1 MIIPRQKYLNELI
14 DLRHNGMIKIVT
26 GIRRAGKSFLLFEL
40 FSTWL
45 ANQGVRSDHIIK
57 IDLENLRNS
66 ELRDPRLLLE
76 FIDSQIN
83 DDDMHY
89 ILIDEIQMV
98 KDFQEVLASY
108 LKMHNVDIY
117 VTGSNARFLSKDI
130 VTNFRGRGFEVKV
143 YPLSFS
149 EFYPFCNSETIRTA
163 YDEYSRYGG
172 LPQILL
178 LPSDELKVRYLKDL
192 YTETY
197 IRDIRERYNIKNDEE
212 LDNLITILASSIGN
226 FVNPTNLENAMKT
239 VLKSTV
245 SRPTVVKYLDY
256 IKDAFLVEQALRYDV
271 KGKRY
276 LDTRS
281 KYYFTDMGLRNARL
295 NFRQNEPTHIME
307 NVIFNELLY
316 RGFNVD
322 VGQVSIVRREQS
334 GAQSRATYEVD
345 FVCNKGSRRYYIQ
358 SAYSLPSEEK
368 IEQEERSLRHIKD
381 SFKKIIIVGQAQKP
395 RHNEYGITTI
405 GLFEFLTNPNSL
417 DL

>member
-163 YDEYSRYGG
+163 YDEYSLYGG

-212 LDNLITILASSIGN
+212 LDNLITILASSIGS

-295 NFRQNEPTHIME
+295 NFRQNEPTRIME

-322 VGQVSIVRREQS
+322 IGQISIVRREQS

-381 SFKKIIIVGQAQKP
+381 SFKKIIIVGQEQKP

>member
-45 ANQGVRSDHIIK
+45 ANQGVRNDHIIK

-76 FIDSQIN
+76 FIDSQIT
-83 DDDMHY
+83 DDEMHY
-89 ILIDEIQMV
+89 ILIDEVQMV
-98 KDFQEVLASY
+98 EDFQDVLASY
-108 LKMHNVDIY
+108 LKIHNADVY

-130 VTNFRGRGFEVKV
+130 VTNFRGRGFEIKV

-149 EFYPFCNSETIRTA
+149 EFYPVCNAQTIVAA
-163 YDEYSRYGG
+163 YDEYSLYGG

-197 IRDIRERYNIKNDEE
+197 IRDILERYNIRNDEE
-212 LDNLITILASSIGN
+212 LDNLITILASSIGS
-226 FVNPTNLENAMKT
+226 FVNPTNLTNAMKT

-256 IKDAFLVEQALRYDV
+256 IKDAFLVEQANRYDV

-307 NVIFNELLY
+307 NIIFNELLY

-322 VGQVSIVRREQS
+322 VGQVSVVRRDQT

-345 FVCNKGSRRYYIQ
+345 FVCNKGSQRYYIQ

-368 IEQEERSLRHIKD
+368 IEQEERSLRQIND
-381 SFKKIIIVGQAQKP
+381 SFKKIIIVGQDQKP
-395 RHNEYGITTI
+395 RHNEYGITTL

>member
-163 YDEYSRYGG
+163 YDEYSLYGG

-212 LDNLITILASSIGN
+212 LDNLITILASSIGS

-322 VGQVSIVRREQS
+322 VGQISIVRREQS

-381 SFKKIIIVGQAQKP
+381 SFKKIIIVGQEQKP

>member
-163 YDEYSRYGG
+163 YDEYSLYGG

-212 LDNLITILASSIGN
+212 LDNLITILASSIGS

-295 NFRQNEPTHIME
+295 NFRQNEPTRIME

-322 VGQVSIVRREQS
+322 VGQISIVRREQS

-381 SFKKIIIVGQAQKP
+381 SFKKIIIVGQEQKP

>member
-26 GIRRAGKSFLLFEL
+26 GIRRSGKSFLLFEL

-45 ANQGVRSDHIIK
+45 ANQGVRNDHIIK

-76 FIDSQIN
+76 FIDSRII
-83 DDDMHY
+83 DDEMHY
-89 ILIDEIQMV
+89 VLIDEVQMV
-98 KDFQEVLASY
+98 RDFQDVLVSY
-108 LKMHNVDIY
+108 LKIHNVDVY

-130 VTNFRGRGFEVKV
+130 VTNFRGRGFEIKV

-149 EFYPFCNSETIRTA
+149 EFYPACNARSIVSA
-163 YDEYSRYGG
+163 YNDYSLYGG

-192 YTETY
+192 YNETY
-197 IRDIRERYNIKNDEE
+197 IRDIRERYNIRNDEE
-212 LDNLITILASSIGN
+212 LDNLITILASSIGS
-226 FVNPTNLENAMKT
+226 FVNPTNLTNAMKT
-239 VLKSTV
+239 VLKSSL
-245 SRPTVVKYLDY
+245 SRPTIVKYLDY
-256 IKDAFLVEQALRYDV
+256 IKDAFLVEQVQRYDV

-276 LDTRS
+276 LDTQS
-281 KYYFTDMGLRNARL
+281 KYYFTDLGLRNARL

-307 NVIFNELLY
+307 NIIFNELLY

-322 VGQVSIVRREQS
+322 VGQVSVVRRDES
-334 GAQSRATYEVD
+334 GVQSRATYEVD
-345 FVCNKGSRRYYIQ
+345 FVCNKGSQRYYIQ
-358 SAYSLPSEEK
+358 SAYRLPTEEK
-368 IEQEERSLRHIKD
+368 IEQEERSLRHIND
-381 SFKKIIIVGQAQKP
+381 SFKKIIIVGHEQKP

-405 GLFEFLTNPNSL
+405 GLFDFLINPDSL
-417 DL
+417 DF

>member
-98 KDFQEVLASY
+98 KDFQKVLASY

-163 YDEYSRYGG
+163 YDEYSLYGG

-212 LDNLITILASSIGN
+212 LDNLITIMASSIGS

-295 NFRQNEPTHIME
+295 NFRQNEPTRIME

-322 VGQVSIVRREQS
+322 VGQISIVRREQS
-334 GAQSRATYEVD
+334 GVQSRATYEVD

-381 SFKKIIIVGQAQKP
+381 SFKKIIIVGQEQKP